1 MTDSKFYKFLLC
13 LNQKELR
20 RFRVYLESPYFNVN
34 NSILAL
40 YEQFEANLL
49 AGSKQELVKE
59 EVWLHIYPNDS
70 FDYDKLRK
78 LQHKLMELAY
88 DFLAQ
93 QIYDSSTAQK
103 IQNLLQ
109 SLADKQ
115 MDEFMPMTINSGL
128 SVLNKQQ
135 NRNGNFF
142 YEVFSIEKYKY
153 ILANL
158 ESERVKKSSLEKLN
172 FKDIDENLNVFYIS
186 EKLRLV
192 CLLMSWSK
200 MIKVETQLPFINKI
214 IDLVES
220 QNLLTY
226 PSISIYYQIYKTYLE
241 PEELNHFY
249 TLKSLIENHL
259 YLFPPTDARDI
270 VNAAINYTIQKQ
282 NKGILSFAQ
291 DNFEL
296 WKHALD
302 SKVILINDGISP
314 WAFKNIITLGLRLKE
329 FDWIENFIDEFG
341 PKIDNL
347 NRDNAVNYNKAS
359 LYFYKKRYEL
369 AIPLLQKVQ
378 FDEVTY
384 GLDAKALLLA
394 SYYELDEIDP
404 LYSHIDSFKAFVQR
418 NKSITTDRKK
428 RYIDLIKFTKN
439 ISNTKLDYKALV
451 KLKEDIKNS
460 QAASKKWLL
469 EKVDELIK

>member
-34 NSILAL
+34 TSILAL
-40 YEQFEANLL
+40 FEQFETALL
-49 AGSKQELVKE
+49 SNSKQDLAKE
-59 EVWLHIYPNDS
+59 EVWQHIYPNDN

-93 QIYDSSTAQK
+93 QIYDSNIALKT
-103 IQNLLQ
+103 QNLLQ
-109 SLADKQ
+109 NLSDKQ

-128 SVLNKQQ
+128 TVLNKQQ
-135 NRNGNFF
+135 NRHGNFF

-200 MIKVETQLPFINKI
+200 MIKVETKLPLVNEI
-214 IDLVES
+214 IELVES
-220 QNLLTY
+220 HELLHF
-226 PSISIYYQIYKTYLE
+226 PAISIYYQIYKTYLE
-241 PEELNHFY
+241 PDKLDHFY
-249 TLKSLIENHL
+249 TLKKLISDHL
-259 YLFPPTDARDI
+259 YLFPPNDAKDI
-270 VNAAINYTIQKQ
+270 LNAAINYTIRKH
-282 NKGILSFAQ
+282 NTGHLSFYQ
-291 DNFEL
+291 EN
-296 WKHALD
+296 LD
-302 SKVILINDGISP
+302 VYKTGLESGTLLTNNSISP
-314 WAFKNIITLGLRLKE
+314 WTFKNMITLALRLGQL
-329 FDWIENFIDEFG
+329 DWVDRFINEYG
-341 PKIDNL
+341 ANINEGY
-347 NRDNAVNYNKAS
+347 RENAVNYNKAT
-359 LYFYKKRYEL
+359 LHFYRKNYNV

-378 FDEVTY
+378 FDEVNY

-394 SYYELDEIDP
+394 CYYEMDEIDP

-418 NKSITTDRKK
+418 NKSITPDRKK
-428 RYIDLIKFTKN
+428 SYLELIKYTKILTSTTLDKKKIDRLKME
-439 ISNTKLDYKALV
+439 IS
-451 KLKEDIKNS
+451 NS
-460 QAASKKWLL
+460 QAMSKKWLL